1 MVLILKVLLEKAKL
15 TEKEG
20 LFSLM
25 AIIFKG
31 HWLTINLK
39 EKEYIMISKEYIK
52 ANLNK
57 EKQTVLDHLEAK
69 VFLLKVLL
77 LTEIKEKVN

>member
-39 EKEYIMISKEYIK
+39 EKEYIMILKEYTK
-52 ANLNK
+52 DNLNK
-57 EKQTVLDHLEAK
+57 EKQTVLDHLEEK

>member
-57 EKQTVLDHLEAK
+57 EKQTVLDHLEEK

>member
-15 TEKEG
+15 MEKEG

-39 EKEYIMISKEYIK
+39 EKEYIMILKEYIK
-52 ANLNK
+52 DNLNK
-57 EKQTVLDHLEAK
+57 EKQMVLDHLEAK